1 MKRVEEGLAF
11 IGKGG
16 AEALSCL
23 VILKAEQQRL
33 TFVILTLSIEPLSR
47 CFA

>member
-33 TFVILTLSIEPLSR
+33 TFVIQTLSIEPPSLR
-47 CFA
+47 FA